1 VELAECNTGVEP
13 VEADESGPE
22 GKDTV
27 EEDDDAEGNVDEN
40 DDDDD
45 EDSADEDDEDEDDE
59 VGGGPFKGL
68 PSVMLKPDFF
78 ALALAAD
85 DGPPEAVEPGVLRC
99 KSCSA
104 VARTMAR
111 LCSTDAACSF
121 CCCCSMVAIE
131 ETCCC
136 CCGGE
141 GRGNRSGELGLER

>member
-1 VELAECNTGVEP
+1 VEVE
-13 VEADESGPE
+13 ESGPE

-27 EEDDDAEGNVDEN
+27 EEDDDAEGNVDE
-40 DDDDD
+40 DVDDDD
-45 EDSADEDDEDEDDE
+45 EDSADEEDEDEDE

-85 DGPPEAVEPGVLRC
+85 DETPEAVEPGVLRC

-111 LCSTDAACSF
+111 LCSTDAACSC
-121 CCCCSMVAIE
+121 CCCCSMVAIG

-136 CCGGE
+136 CCDGE
-141 GRGNRSGELGLER
+141 GRGSRSGELGLDR